1 MLGLGDYSN
10 GYGNCNAQ
18 LKVEIF
24 TMTIISIKHLVEDSK
39 IMLFLYNLYNCI
51 YLNVIFT
58 F

>member
-24 TMTIISIKHLVEDSK
+24 TMAIISIKHLVEGSK
-39 IMLFLYNLYNCI
+39 IILFLYSLYI
-51 YLNVIFT
+51 
-58 F
+58 